1 MRVVTKAEQEE
12 ASAYA
17 MKGFAIGAL
26 KWAAVGL
33 CLSGLMQVYVPWYRA
48 TRLPN
53 KVWMNI
59 SIFCSILNHV
69 FPAFNLAFFFQQ
81 FYIVMAFG
89 LGGGAHSS
97 DRYLVQYERR
107 GRKEQLAQTRR
118 ERWEALYAK
127 PTDENKIASNTEAAV
142 SQ

>member
-53 KVWMNI
+53 K
-59 SIFCSILNHV
+59 
-69 FPAFNLAFFFQQ
+69 